1 MTRTPLAVGIAV
13 AMVLSSGGPG
23 APAQPPAKDQPAWKD
38 LFDGK
43 TLTGWKVT
51 DFGDGGKV
59 AVKDGAIVIEKAE
72 PMNGVTYARG
82 DFPKMD
88 YEVRLEAKKVD
99 GNDFFCTTTFPVG
112 DAFCSLVVGGW
123 GGTTIGLSSVNY
135 EDASMNETNT
145 SKEFERGRW
154 YAVRIRVTKDRIR
167 AWIDD
172 ESVVDLPTED
182 RKFTTRIE
190 CEPSKPFGVATYR
203 TAAALRSVRVR
214 GLTDAEKKA
223 EAKGGK
229 DR

>member
-1 MTRTPLAVGIAV
+1 
-13 AMVLSSGGPG
+13 
-23 APAQPPAKDQPAWKD
+23 
-38 LFDGK
+38 
-43 TLTGWKVT
+43 
-51 DFGDGGKV
+51 
-59 AVKDGAIVIEKAE
+59 
-72 PMNGVTYARG
+72 
-82 DFPKMD
+82 
-88 YEVRLEAKKVD
+88 
-99 GNDFFCTTTFPVG
+99 VG